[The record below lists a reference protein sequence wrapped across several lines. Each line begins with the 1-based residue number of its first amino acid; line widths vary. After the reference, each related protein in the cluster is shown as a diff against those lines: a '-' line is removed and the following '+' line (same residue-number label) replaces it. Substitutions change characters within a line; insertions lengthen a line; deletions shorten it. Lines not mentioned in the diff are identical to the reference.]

1 MNKWVVGL
9 VVVVCLAS
17 VIYAVKA
24 YDDDQH
30 LLLHPKE
37 WYTADLSLDAAY
49 VNGTSDAVFV
59 DVSVF
64 RADDGFVNFTKATIS
79 DDYGNVLAKDY
90 AFNRVV
96 VSGQSA
102 TLIVNCNC
110 TVLEKATV
118 TLWASGWGTLS
129 REITQGNPTPS

>member
-9 VVVVCLAS
+9 VVVVFLAS

-30 LLLHPKE
+30 LLLHPTE

-59 DVSVF
+59 NVSVF
-64 RADDGFVNFTKATIS
+64 
-79 DDYGNVLAKDY
+79 
-90 AFNRVV
+90 
-96 VSGQSA
+96 SG
-102 TLIVNCNC
+102 
-110 TVLEKATV
+110 
-118 TLWASGWGTLS
+118 
-129 REITQGNPTPS
+129 